1 MKKSLKWIAAMLC
14 LVMMLC
20 MVGCADST
28 GAASGTASGS
38 ATDSKND
45 APREL
50 SLCMSQIRWGQSV
63 DEAHMKVYVEA
74 LEKGSNTKIEM
85 IAPTHNDYQEKLNVL
100 MASGEYPDM
109 ILPQQAWDV
118 ISQFAV
124 RGYLLPVT
132 EYIQNDARFAI
143 LKDKDLSA
151 YTSNG
156 DIYGFPTGL
165 GNTKIFWVRQDAI
178 DKYGLE
184 IKDTMTTD
192 EFVTELRK
200 IDKSETIPLVLP
212 KHIVNFQFYYNFF
225 GAYGGMVK
233 NDAGEWIDGIN
244 TQEMK
249 DAFAWLHGLYEEGLI
264 DPEFITNENS
274 NMREKFYSGQGAIMV
289 DYSAKYI
296 TNQTNFDAVGK
307 PTEAIPIYTLIGPN
321 GDKGNMNESGS
332 EAMALSATCKNPAAA
347 LDLIEY
353 MYFTEAGKLQYAFGL
368 EGTHYTIEDG
378 YLTPTEAAVT
388 GGYNVD
394 PVGLGSGFVT
404 VDINSL
410 PYKFI
415 GMSNEQI
422 TRANEIVATSL
433 STEYLG
439 PQIKIPMGMSTVYD
453 ENAATYNNN
462 LYEMAT
468 KIVMGTV
475 SIEDAYKEY
484 EQFWKSINGDEM
496 LKQLNENYK

>member
-38 ATDSKND
+38 ATDSKDD

-50 SLCMSQIRWGQSV
+50 SLCMSQIRWGISV
-63 DEAHMKVYVEA
+63 DDAHMKAFVEA
-74 LEKGSNTKIEM
+74 LEKATNTKIEM

-100 MASGEYPDM
+100 MASGEYPD
-109 ILPQQAWDV
+109 IIRPQQAWDV
-118 ISQFAV
+118 ISQFAA
-124 RGYLLPVT
+124 RGYLAPVT
-132 EYIQNDARFAI
+132 EWINNDARFAA
-143 LKDKDLSA
+143 LKGKDLSF
-151 YTSNG
+151 YQSGN

-165 GNTKIFWVRQDAI
+165 GSTKIFWVRQDMI

-184 IKDTMTTD
+184 IKDSMTTD
-192 EFVTELRK
+192 EFVEQLRK

-225 GAYGGMVK
+225 GAYGGIVK

-249 DAFAWLHGLYEEGLI
+249 DAFAWLKGLYEEGLI

-274 NMREKFYSGQGAIMV
+274 NMREKFYSGQGAIMA
-289 DYSAKYI
+289 DYCTKYI

-307 PTEAIPIYTLIGPN
+307 PTEAIPIYTLVGPN
-321 GDKGNMNESGS
+321 GDKGNLNESGG
-332 EAMALSATCKNPAAA
+332 EAMALSVTCKNPEAAV
-347 LDLIEY
+347 DLIHY
-353 MYFTEAGKLQYAFGL
+353 MFYNAEGAVLNSFGI
-368 EGTHYTIEDG
+368 ENVHYTIENG
-378 YLTPTEAAVT
+378 ELTPAEAAVT
-388 GGYNVD
+388 GGYTVD
-394 PVGLGSGFVT
+394 PVGLGSAFDP
-404 VDINSL
+404 VDIASL
-410 PYKFI
+410 PYTFA
-415 GMSNEQI
+415 GMTTDQI
-422 TRANEIVATSL
+422 VRANTIQQTAL